1 MTRRTISI
9 DEKIEKAKESVERSK
24 AKYDAA
30 VDELKNLMAKRDE
43 LKKEELITA
52 IMNSSKS
59 YDEILKFLKKDM

>member
-1 MTRRTISI
+1 MTRRIISI

-30 VDELKNLMAKRDE
+30 VDDLENLMAKRDE

-59 YDEILKFLKKDM
+59 YDEILKFLKNDM